1 MDLCG
6 FPKDGY
12 YAYKAAWVDE
22 PLVHAYPHWN
32 LQGME
37 DTIRMGV
44 YTNCE
49 EAELWVNG
57 KSLGRQKSTPFIR
70 LEWKAIYKPGKIEVR
85 GYNGGK
91 LVAREITETTG
102 KPTQLSLKSDVGTL
116 KADGVDVA
124 IINIAIKDAK
134 GRVVPTADDRVEFL
148 IEGPKNHWYR

>member
-1 MDLCG
+1 
-6 FPKDGY
+6 
-12 YAYKAAWVDE
+12 
-22 PLVHAYPHWN
+22 
-32 LQGME
+32 
-37 DTIRMGV
+37 MGV

-148 IEGPKNHWYR
+148 IEDPEKSLVQVMEIPVVMILRKRIGVKRSMAIVRYWCNRTKLLVRFV